1 VLRAFELML
10 LRELGVLPELSL
22 VTLTLQ
28 PVDPQAAY
36 TLRSEQ
42 GLVPTAQGGVPGAH
56 WVHLEAALTHGS
68 PAALLQ
74 ACSPVAQ
81 GLRGPVRALLQY
93 HLGGTRLRT
102 RDVWR
107 DVQSLAGALPH

>member
-1 VLRAFELML
+1 MDL
-10 LRELGVLPELSL
+10 
-22 VTLTLQ
+22 
-28 PVDPQAAY
+28 QAAY

-42 GLVPTAQGGVPGAH
+42 GLVPTAQGGVPGVH
-56 WVHLEAALTHGS
+56 WVHLEAALNHGS

-74 ACSPVAQ
+74 ACTPVAL

-93 HLGGTRLRT
+93 HLGGSRLRT

-107 DVQSLAGALPH
+107 DVQSLAGALPQ